1 MNFLARF
8 FENRRF
14 FKGIRRL
21 RSPLEA
27 INPSKNDSSR
37 DFDSWFKHDPI
48 EDDPKFKSII
58 EAAGREAEAEL
69 ANEPKAIRIGG
80 DGYCHQFW
88 STKTRI
94 LKEKYGVDWKSPAEM
109 NPDVLFD

>member
-8 FENRRF
+8 FENRIF

-21 RSPLEA
+21 RAQLEA

-37 DFDSWFKHDPI
+37 DVDSWFKHDPI

-58 EAAGREAEAEL
+58 EAAEREAEAEL
-69 ANEPKAIRIGG
+69 ANEPEVL
-80 DGYCHQFW
+80 GYCHQFW

>member
-14 FKGIRRL
+14 FKGIPRL
-21 RSPLEA
+21 RSQLEA
-27 INPSKNDSSR
+27 INPSKNDSSG
-37 DFDSWFKHDPI
+37 DVDSWFKHDPI

-69 ANEPKAIRIGG
+69 ANEPKGI
-80 DGYCHQFW
+80 GYCHDYW
-88 STKTRI
+88 STKKRI

-109 NPDVLFD
+109 NPGVLFD